1 VFLALLFA
9 TIMAHFNGEFAHK
22 IDQKGRVFVPRGF
35 MDSIEN
41 AHERESFECVINS
54 VDGCLEI
61 YTTSEFA
68 KYIEANLRNEK
79 NALRAKKLRRSLG
92 ANSRKLKVDSQG
104 RILLPEELRARIS
117 LSGEAMIVGALS
129 YFEIWGRDTYESGLV
144 DADDYFNSATGDMT
158 SPDYHPQEDNS

>member
-1 VFLALLFA
+1 
-9 TIMAHFNGEFAHK
+9 MAYFNGEFAHK

-35 MDSIEN
+35 MDAIDDP
-41 AHERESFECVINS
+41 HERESFECVINS
-54 VDGCLEI
+54 IDGCLEI
-61 YTTSEFA
+61 YTAREFA

-92 ANSRKLKVDSQG
+92 ANSRKLKVDAQG
-104 RILLPEELRARIS
+104 RVLLPEELRLRIS

-129 YFEIWGRDTYESGLV
+129 YFEIWDRAKYEGGLV

-158 SPDYHPQEDNS
+158 SPDYQPTENDS